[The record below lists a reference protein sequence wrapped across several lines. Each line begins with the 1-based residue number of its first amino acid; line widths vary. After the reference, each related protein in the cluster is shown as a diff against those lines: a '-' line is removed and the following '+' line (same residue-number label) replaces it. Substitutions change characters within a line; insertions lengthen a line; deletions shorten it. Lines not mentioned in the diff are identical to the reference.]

1 MRRPKPTTTQRG
13 YGSVHQTL
21 RKRLAPTVAAGQCIY
36 PRCQRQILPGEP
48 WDLGHIDGSSTEY
61 AGPEHRAFNRA
72 TAAHGAYGAHSAPW
86 YSPDGRPASEACGDD
101 YLSREEW
108 LALSEAEHRYCRR
121 ETSRVW

>member
-13 YGSVHQTL
+13 YGAVHQTV
-21 RKRLAPTVAAGQCIY
+21 RKRFAPKVEAGQCIC
-36 PRCQRQILPGEP
+36 PRCHKQILPGEP

-61 AGPEHRAFNRA
+61 AGPEHRACNRA
-72 TAAHGAYGAHSAPW
+72 TAAHGTNDARPAPW
-86 YSPDGRPASEACGDD
+86 YSPDGRPASEAWGDD

-108 LALSEAEHRYCRR
+108 LALSEEERRYRRR